1 MLAFSEQNIVA
12 NAYRGELLGLLAIHL
27 LLLSFN
33 KARPGLVGSVDIFSD
48 CLGALHK
55 VEHLPPNK
63 IPTNCRHSDIL
74 KIIMTKCQDLTFR
87 WSFSHV
93 KAHVDEYLD
102 WDMMK
107 HDERLNSAWDV
118 AARTKVI
125 DSALQT
131 PNAQKPLPLEPL
143 TLFVE
148 GQKMTTDT
156 GSAIRYGA
164 QLQEAR
170 AVFEERKVLFPD
182 AFDEV
187 AWRLVHKTLHDVP
200 KMFQIF
206 ACKQVFSVSATF
218 DYLYTRRDESCD
230 CPISLV
236 SSDVRNLTLSEMK

>member
-1 MLAFSEQNIVA
+1 MELEDGGEWIYTTIQEGTFVCVSDGSYVKEMCPHICSAAVIMACKLGRGRIVLAFSEQNIVA

-33 KARPGLVGSVDIFSD
+33 KARPDLVGSVDIFSD

-87 WSFSHV
+87 WLFSHV

-143 TLFVE
+143 TLRGRPKDDDRYRKRHQIWSPV
-148 GQKMTTDT
+148 T
-156 GSAIRYGA
+156 GS
-164 QLQEAR
+164 
-170 AVFEERKVLFPD
+170 
-182 AFDEV
+182 
-187 AWRLVHKTLHDVP
+187 
-200 KMFQIF
+200 
-206 ACKQVFSVSATF
+206 
-218 DYLYTRRDESCD
+218 
-230 CPISLV
+230 
-236 SSDVRNLTLSEMK
+236 